1 MLNTFIVSCSRS
13 RERSVFKKLSRH
25 PHCSARRTDLIWVSF
40 SKAKAKRRRRF
51 RFEKNEAILSSLCLV
66 KDTGVHEIDYVG
78 VKYCRSL
85 QAAILYEE
93 LSQSRQIPVLLNIG
107 GL

>member
-1 MLNTFIVSCSRS
+1 M
-13 RERSVFKKLSRH
+13 FKKLSRH
-25 PHCSARRTDLIWVSF
+25 PHCSARRTGLIWVSF

-66 KDTGVHEIDYVG
+66 KDTEVRIHEIDYVG